1 MLRSASAA
9 MRQLQNRYRGMLP
22 SRPTLGTEM
31 KRIRR
36 YVTCSLMI
44 STRTARIHHR
54 SASAGLAL
62 APVRIS
68 LRLLFTHSLLS
79 ADQSMNPYA
88 PAHTPRLDHISF
100 NTFNDVERRLP
111 HVVHSSAAFHCIIA
125 HSRHLSLSSR
135 QPSVAISLSLLY
147 AMIVSSTPL
156 SSLMKVRHLSRSS
169 RPSSSPIISWSVRL
183 RQNSR
188 GSSAD
193 DGENKVWR

>member
-36 YVTCSLMI
+36 YGTCSLMI

-79 ADQSMNPYA
+79 ADQSMNPDA

-100 NTFNDVERRLP
+100 NTFNNVERRLP
-111 HVVHSSAAFHCIIA
+111 HAVRAPPSIASSLTHAIC
-125 HSRHLSLSSR
+125 HLSLSR
-135 QPSVAISLSLLY
+135 HANHFCCNLPLFFYLY

-169 RPSSSPIISWSVRL
+169 RPSSSPIIS
-183 RQNSR
+183 
-188 GSSAD
+188 
-193 DGENKVWR
+193 